1 MDEVVEVDVEGEI
14 LVAGVLVGFG
24 WVEAH
29 VMSVGAEGAEGAA
42 MIVFGGIAAV
52 VDGED
57 LSFFEL

>member
-1 MDEVVEVDVEGEI
+1 MNVEGEI

-29 VMSVGAEGAEGAA
+29 VMSVGAEGAEGAT